1 MPGRAM
7 VTGGSGFVGTA
18 LLEELIRRN
27 WGVHALV
34 NRRPLGGFADQVRS
48 FPGGVFDKSAL
59 DRAMQGCD
67 AVVHLIGIIME
78 NRSRGV
84 TFARMHV
91 DATRNVVEAAKRN
104 NVRRIVHMSALGTR
118 SDAPSEYHRTKFAAE
133 EIVRHSGLEWTIFR
147 PSLIHGPK
155 GEFMQM
161 ESNWIHHRAPPFFFL
176 PYFGAGAMGFGGAGK
191 LQPIFVGD

>member
-34 NRRPLGGFADQVRS
+34 NRRPLGGFADQIRS
-48 FPGGVFDKSAL
+48 FPGGVFDNSAL

-78 NRSRGV
+78 KPSRAI
-84 TFARMHV
+84 TFTRMHV
-91 DATRNVVEAAKRN
+91 EATRKIVEAARRN
-104 NVRRIVHMSALGTR
+104 GVKRIV
-118 SDAPSEYHRTKFAAE
+118 
-133 EIVRHSGLEWTIFR
+133 
-147 PSLIHGPK
+147 
-155 GEFMQM
+155 
-161 ESNWIHHRAPPFFFL
+161 
-176 PYFGAGAMGFGGAGK
+176 
-191 LQPIFVGD
+191 